1 MRLDQY
7 LVLNKYF
14 ESRNKAQNEIDSGN
28 VLVNNK
34 VITKGSFDVKDNDI
48 IEIKDSCPYV
58 SRGGYKLE
66 EALKKFNIDLNNKVV
81 LDIGASTGG
90 FTDCSIQNGAKLVY
104 SVDVGTN
111 QLHESLLNNPKI
123 ISYEKTNILDLNP
136 NDLKEKPEVIV
147 MDVSFVSIEYL
158 LPGILKFL
166 DDKTIFI
173 SLIKPQFEVCN
184 MKFKNGVIKDKNIHI
199 KVIENVRKEL
209 NKNNLDIFK
218 LIPSP
223 IKGGSGNREFLVLIK
238 NGFNNEL
245 NIIKSI
251 EE

>member
-111 QLHESLLNNPKI
+111 QLHESLLNNPQI

-136 NDLKEKPEVIV
+136 SYLKEKPEVIV

-173 SLIKPQFEVCN
+173 SLIKPQFEVGN